1 MAEQTLP
8 NPAPGTTPMTS
19 LAAAA
24 AEPVRHADP
33 APPLSATQPI
43 VSMHGIVKR
52 YGGDVDGG
60 GDSTV
65 VYALRGVDLT
75 IRRGEF
81 VAIVGPSGCGK
92 TTLLNILSGLER
104 PRVGTVEVG
113 GHPVATG
120 DKEVGY
126 LFARD
131 ALLPWR
137 TVLGNVELAMELYGV
152 AKADRHD
159 RAVSLLHDVGLD
171 DFVSSWPAQLSQG
184 MRQRVAIARTL
195 ATMPALLLLDE
206 PFSALDAQTKLVLQ
220 DTFAELWG
228 KLRSTVVLITHDL
241 AEAIALADRVVLMT
255 RRPGRIKA
263 IFPVDLPRPRSIFSL
278 QGDEAFHKLYELV
291 WAQLAGEVN
300 QR

>member
-1 MAEQTLP
+1 MKTKTMPVTGPTGA
-8 NPAPGTTPMTS
+8 S
-19 LAAAA
+19 AANGAS
-24 AEPVRHADP
+24 ADP
-33 APPLSATQPI
+33 TRPAAVFRGISHQFEADDGTPI
-43 VSMHGIVKR
+43 SVLE
-52 YGGDVDGG
+52 DVDLE
-60 GDSTV
+60 V
-65 VYALRGVDLT
+65 KP
-75 IRRGEF
+75 GEF

-104 PRVGTVEVG
+104 PKAGTVEVG
-113 GHPVATG
+113 GHPVTTG

-152 AKADRHD
+152 EKTERHD

-171 DFVSSWPAQLSQG
+171 EFVSSWPAQLSQG

-300 QR
+300 QG